1 MWRTIQIY
9 VVILFYKE
17 ESKSWGSVSQEDSQP
32 RNPTII
38 TIPNHWKPH
47 HRCTDTHFGANIFEF
62 PPKKRQKEKQS
73 QTHEAW
79 SQFFLN
85 KYEQSFCFSQ
95 GTGSALTESEEKAHS
110 VNENG
115 LFLTLGSGISSARN
129 ENLRQLLN
137 TNIPQISGKYG
148 LRNHFWPL
156 ESCFLMRKSE
166 LTRFS
171 QNPLNSRFWYLGI

>member
-73 QTHEAW
+73 PTHEAW
-79 SQFFLN
+79 LKPIFPN
-85 KYEQSFCFSQ
+85 KNEQSFCFSQ

-115 LFLTLGSGISSARN
+115 LFLTLGSGTSSARI
-129 ENLRQLLN
+129 ENPTPPLHSNILL
-137 TNIPQISGKYG
+137 ISGKYG
-148 LRNHFWPL
+148 LRNHIWPF
-156 ESCFLMRKSE
+156 ESGFLIRKS
-166 LTRFS
+166 
-171 QNPLNSRFWYLGI
+171 